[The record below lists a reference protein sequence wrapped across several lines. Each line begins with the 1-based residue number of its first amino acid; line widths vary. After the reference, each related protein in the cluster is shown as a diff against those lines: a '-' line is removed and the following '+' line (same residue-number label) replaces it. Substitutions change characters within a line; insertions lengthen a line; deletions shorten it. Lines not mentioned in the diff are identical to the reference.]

1 MSTPSPAAQPVKGS
15 ERCAFCAAE
24 VRRYY
29 RVGSDIGCAACTEK
43 LGDDLKTNPSRY
55 YGRAVLAGLAASV
68 VCAVAY
74 GMLLI
79 GARISF
85 GSVFIG
91 AIVASAMMAASKG
104 TGGLRYRLTAVAL
117 HVSRGKAAPGLLSL
131 RPGSPIWV
139 ELAAGF
145 VSPIYRIQGSSGSM
159 SSVVFL
165 AIGLFVAW
173 VLPGG
178 SPHPEST
185 VRSVMKGS
193 GFAQ

>member
-29 RVGSDIGCAACTEK
+29 RVGSAISCAACTEK
-43 LGDDLKTNPSRY
+43 LRNDLKTNPSRY
-55 YGRAVLAGLAASV
+55 YGRALLAGLAASAG
-68 VCAVAY
+68 CALAY
-74 GMLLI
+74 GLLLI

-91 AIVASAMMAASKG
+91 AIVATAMMAASKG

-117 HVSRGKAAPGLLSL
+117 TYLAGSLPWGFFLYDRGA
-131 RPGSPIWV
+131 PIWV

-145 VSPIYRIQGSSGSM
+145 ISPIYRIQGSSGSM

-165 AIGLFVAW
+165 GIGLFVAW
-173 VLPGG
+173 GIAGGKPAPGIYG
-178 SPHPEST
+178 PFGDE
-185 VRSVMKGS
+185 GS